1 MATPT
6 RKTQAQKTND
16 KAVKPLLNPEL
27 RYQIEK
33 RAYEIWLS
41 NGCSHGDDIAN
52 WLQAEN
58 EVLAHH
64 Q

>member
-1 MATPT
+1 MTT
-6 RKTQAQKTND
+6 LTKKTQAQKTNHKGAKTLFD
-16 KAVKPLLNPEL
+16 PDLH
-27 RYQIEK
+27 YQIEK
-33 RAYEIWLS
+33 KAYEILLS

-64 Q
+64 